1 MSLHICALRGRTTQ
15 RHGVVSLASFTRG
28 AEAFMRKEG
37 RAILYLIKRFF
48 KVVPMRWTAAHLCIP
63 NEPVYRAINPLIIFF
78 LGLNGRR
85 MLRVHAGTPVECD
98 YNLRS
103 FGIPTDDIPRTNTGS
118 IKLKNHTTLIKVQM
132 NMDAFLKEARET
144 GGDQTAGSGHGFEP
158 GIECPEIKCV
168 LFGRYAWDH
177 PGNIEFRGLLQDI
190 EK

>member
-1 MSLHICALRGRTTQ
+1 MRRRTTQ

-63 NEPVYRAINPLIIFF
+63 NEPVYHAIKSLVIFF

-132 NMDAFLKEARET
+132 NMDAFLKEA
-144 GGDQTAGSGHGFEP
+144 GSGHGFEP

-177 PGNIEFRGLLQDI
+177 PDNIEFRGLLQDI